1 MKTVHINSV
10 ILTKLD
16 GNKKGPGAICSIA
29 SLGLPITFICTG
41 EHIED
46 LEPFSGSLF
55 IKRIENDDIKIDFPI
70 TF

>member
-16 GNKKGPGAICSIA
+16 GNKKGPGAICSIS
-29 SLGLPITFICTG
+29 SLGLPITFVCNG